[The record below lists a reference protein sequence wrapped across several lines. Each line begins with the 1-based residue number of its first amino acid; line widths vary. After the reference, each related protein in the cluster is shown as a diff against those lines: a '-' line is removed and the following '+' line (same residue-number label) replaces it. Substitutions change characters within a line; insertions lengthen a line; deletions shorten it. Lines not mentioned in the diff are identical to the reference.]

1 MSELLSK
8 FDSGEL
14 IGLVAMTG
22 GMALGLILG
31 LAGILTYHFRRS
43 RQLEMEAALKQD
55 MLQRGLAAADIERVM
70 RATSPEPYQGQVAPF
85 LEANRELTDQEAEAQ
100 VAAALVTLGV
110 DPDKIEQAVA
120 AVRGAPRGTK
130 QTVAR
135 MVAKMATAGADE
147 DQVLAAVN
155 SLCRSSAGVTRF

>member
-14 IGLVAMTG
+14 IGLIAMTG

-43 RQLEMEAALKQD
+43 RQLELEAALKQD

-70 RATSPEPYQGQVAPF
+70 RATTPESQHGQVLPF
-85 LEANRELTDQEAEAQ
+85 LEANREMTDQEAEAQ
-100 VAAALVTLGV
+100 VAASLVALGV
-110 DPDKIEQAVA
+110 SADLIEPTVA

-135 MVAKMATAGADE
+135 MVAKMAAEGADE
-147 DQVLAAVN
+147 DQVLAAVT